1 MSILY
6 YEMKKDIKYS
16 DILKIE
22 KYRIFSYMLT
32 IILFVFIYSFLKY
45 YNKLTTILFFLYIV
59 INLLKKKNHE
69 RYLDE
74 RYQFC
79 TKLLLNSKVFEITH
93 INFVTKELEISISN
107 SYSLIKWISSMFFS
121 FFVLFPTIMASII
134 IALLNKI
141 SIKNHDIIKNFYDFY
156 SNNFLSIFDI
166 LSLISLFIAI
176 VLAIYGILYLVF
188 IFYKKQMKSY
198 LVDCK
203 YVLLESNNH

>member
-69 RYLDE
+69 RY
-74 RYQFC
+74 QFC
-79 TKLLLNSKVFEITH
+79 TKLLLNSKVFEITY

-141 SIKNHDIIKNFYDFY
+141 SIKDHDIIKNFYDFY

>member
-74 RYQFC
+74 RYQ
-79 TKLLLNSKVFEITH
+79 LLNSKVFEITH

-203 YVLLESNNH
+203 YVLLESNKH

>member
-6 YEMKKDIKYS
+6 YEMKKDIKFS

-69 RYLDE
+69 RY
-74 RYQFC
+74 QFC
-79 TKLLLNSKVFEITH
+79 TQLLLNSKVFEITY

-107 SYSLIKWISSMFFS
+107 SYTLIKWISSMFFS

-141 SIKNHDIIKNFYDFY
+141 SIKDHDIIKNFYDFY

>member
-1 MSILY
+1 
-6 YEMKKDIKYS
+6 
-16 DILKIE
+16 
-22 KYRIFSYMLT
+22 
-32 IILFVFIYSFLKY
+32 
-45 YNKLTTILFFLYIV
+45 
-59 INLLKKKNHE
+59 
-69 RYLDE
+69 
-74 RYQFC
+74 
-79 TKLLLNSKVFEITH
+79 
-93 INFVTKELEISISN
+93 
-107 SYSLIKWISSMFFS
+107 MFFS

-203 YVLLESNNH
+203 YVLLESNKH

>member
-79 TKLLLNSKVFEITH
+79 TKLLLNSKVFEITY

-141 SIKNHDIIKNFYDFY
+141 SIKDHDIIKNFYDFY